1 MPWSEIESKE
11 NQEKIKTM
19 RSLITLRKKEKM
31 CRSPYFHFTHKYGN
45 KRLLEYVKI
54 DEEGNKIEV
63 LLNTSDT
70 DVKINEGG
78 EILFSQKFN
87 GSILGVNGTLI
98 RKI

>member
-1 MPWSEIESKE
+1 M
-11 NQEKIKTM
+11 
-19 RSLITLRKKEKM
+19 
-31 CRSPYFHFTHKYGN
+31 
-45 KRLLEYVKI
+45 LEYVKI
-54 DEEGNKIEV
+54 DEDGNKIEV
-63 LLNTSDT
+63 LLNASDT